1 MLERLQKVLAKAGI
15 SSRRKCENLI
25 RSGRV
30 KVNGQRV
37 RELGFKV
44 DLARDKI
51 EVDGRPVQIEA
62 PVYVMLNKPRG
73 YICTVYDPQGRP
85 KVTDLVSGIPQRIYP
100 VGRLDVDTEG
110 LLLLTNDGAF
120 AYALTH
126 PKHEITKT
134 YLARVSGRPR
144 NRDLYHLRR
153 GIMLSDGPTA
163 PARIAVV
170 KKEANTTVLRVAI
183 HEGRKRQIRRMFA
196 AIGHPVLELKR
207 IAIGPLS
214 LGELQPG
221 EFRHLTPEEVEKLK
235 KASQDSKKS
244 AGFSCIGKEY

>member
-1 MLERLQKVLAKAGI
+1 LLERLQKVLAKAGI
-15 SSRRKCENLI
+15 SSRRKCESLI

-30 KVNGQRV
+30 KVNGQPV

-44 DLARDKI
+44 DPARDRI
-51 EVDGRPVQIEA
+51 EVDGRPVRIET
-62 PVYVMLNKPRG
+62 PVYIMINKPRG

-85 KVTDLVSGIPQRIYP
+85 KITDLVSSIPQRIYP
-100 VGRLDVDTEG
+100 VGRLDYDTEG
-110 LLLLTNDGAF
+110 LLILTNDGDL

-134 YLARVSGRPR
+134 YLARVTGRPS
-144 NRDLYHLRR
+144 NRDLHHLRR

-163 PARIAVV
+163 PARV
-170 KKEANTTVLRVAI
+170 KVLQREANTTLLKVSI

-207 IAIGPLS
+207 IAVGPIT
-214 LGELQPG
+214 LGELPPG
-221 EFRHLTPEEVEKLK
+221 AFRHLTQEEVEKLK
-235 KASQDSKKS
+235 KASQ
-244 AGFSCIGKEY
+244 GK